1 MIPYRLMYRLGFTPW
16 ERRPIPSLWQRIVE
30 GSDALPPGR
39 ALDVG
44 CGTGRD
50 AVYLAKRGWK
60 VTAVD
65 GVEEA
70 LAKARQRAAQEGV
83 QVQWIAG
90 DVSDL
95 AGLGLEPGYTLLY
108 DFGCI
113 HGLPDAAR
121 ASALDALTRLAAPEA
136 TLVVVAF
143 KRGRRM
149 ILPRGIDKE
158 ELTDLLGD
166 AWELVGVESVV
177 DASTPPPIRR
187 AGPTLYHL
195 RRTGAAAEP
204 DSSVQSA
211 SVSA

>member
-1 MIPYRLMYRLGFTPW
+1 MIPYRLMYRLGVTPG
-16 ERRPIPSLWQRIVE
+16 ERRPIPPLWQRLVE
-30 GSDALPPGR
+30 GADALPPGR

-50 AVYLAKRGWK
+50 AIHLTNRGWK

-70 LAKARQRAAQEGV
+70 LAKARQRAAQEDV

-113 HGLPDAAR
+113 HGLPDGAR
-121 ASALDALTRLAAPEA
+121 ASALTGLTELAAPAA
-136 TLVVVAF
+136 TLVLVAF
-143 KRGRRM
+143 RRGRRM
-149 ILPRGIDKE
+149 IFPRCMDHEG
-158 ELTDLLGD
+158 
-166 AWELVGVESVV
+166 VV
-177 DASTPPPIRR
+177 DI
-187 AGPTLYHL
+187 
-195 RRTGAAAEP
+195 
-204 DSSVQSA
+204 
-211 SVSA
+211 